1 MSNRYRKM
9 KKIHTKEQLKKAKTE
24 YISNIITFVFT
35 VLLMVVLISLAIIE
49 DNEKVKIAPD
59 SEYKEFVFIDYKVNR
74 RRKGGVSNYK
84 VYVEGEEEPLY
95 LDDFVT
101 NATELKTIRSGE
113 KIKCRVIKKSDGS
126 AYSYEVFHLET
137 DKKVFFTV
145 DDYIEMSTE
154 STNKIVIL
162 SCVVTAL
169 VIIFGFFS
177 CRKSKGKYLEIKEAL
192 KEE

>member
-1 MSNRYRKM
+1 MFNRYRNM
-9 KKIHTKEQLKKAKTE
+9 KGIHTKEQLKKAKTE
-24 YISNIITFVFT
+24 YISNIIALVFI
-35 VLLMVVLISLAIIE
+35 VLLMVVLIPLVINE
-49 DNEKVKIAPD
+49 NNEKAKIAPD

-74 RRKGGVSNYK
+74 KRKGGVSSYK
-84 VYVEGEEEPLY
+84 VYVEGEDKPLY
-95 LDDFVT
+95 LDDFLT
-101 NATELKTIRSGE
+101 SKTELKTISSGE
-113 KIKCRVIKKSDGS
+113 KIKCRVIKESDGS

-177 CRKSKGKYLEIKEAL
+177 CRKSKDKYLEIKEAL